1 MAKKRPTAKKK
12 GRLPP
17 PTCKAILLCQMAIFE
32 QGTGNPSLVNI
43 FDRIV
48 LDSLP
53 GRVSQCVFLQL
64 VNGIGAYD
72 IVVEVHDLG
81 EDKILGRATVASIEF
96 PDRTIRANVVISMPG
111 FPITHTGIYE
121 FVVLANDQEID
132 RQQFIASLRGGQS
145 P

>member
-1 MAKKRPTAKKK
+1 MGRMPQMAKKRLAARRK

-32 QGTGNPSLVNI
+32 QGTGNPSLINI

-53 GRVSQCVFLQL
+53 GKVSQCVFLQL

-72 IVVEVHDLG
+72 IVVEG
-81 EDKILGRATVASIEF
+81 A
-96 PDRTIRANVVISMPG
+96 
-111 FPITHTGIYE
+111 
-121 FVVLANDQEID
+121 
-132 RQQFIASLRGGQS
+132 
-145 P
+145 